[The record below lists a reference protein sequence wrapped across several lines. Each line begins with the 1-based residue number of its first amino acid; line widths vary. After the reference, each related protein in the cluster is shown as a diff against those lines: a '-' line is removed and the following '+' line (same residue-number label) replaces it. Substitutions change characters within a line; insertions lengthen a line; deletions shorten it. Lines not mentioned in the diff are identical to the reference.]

1 MKENGISIATFD
13 CVIGKITYLT
23 LRNQS
28 GASVTLSS
36 VGAGIVSVIVPDCNG
51 NLADVVLGYGNP
63 ADYIGDGPCA
73 GKIPGRYANR
83 ISNGEFMIDG
93 ETYHLAQNDYPNALH
108 GGPSGFHNRIWDVEI
123 IDDRRVRFTLLSEDG
138 DEGYPGNLSVSA
150 TYVWTDGNMLELHL
164 EAVTD
169 KPTVGNLTNHAYFN
183 LDGEDAGS
191 VLGHELWLNAS
202 RYLPTDSA
210 FIPTGELADVVST
223 PMDFTSPKRLGMDIE
238 ADFPDLIYGRGYNT
252 CWIVDNWQP
261 GRLQKVAVLDSERSG
276 RRLTV
281 FSTQPGV
288 QVYTGGWLKGSPE
301 SISGG
306 EYDKGSGVAIECQG
320 FPDAPNRP
328 SFPSQLLRPGERYC
342 QQIFFSFSTRE
353 LRK

>member
-108 GGPSGFHNRIWDVEI
+108 GGPSGAFHPLV
-123 IDDRRVRFTLLSEDG
+123 
-138 DEGYPGNLSVSA
+138 
-150 TYVWTDGNMLELHL
+150 
-164 EAVTD
+164 
-169 KPTVGNLTNHAYFN
+169 
-183 LDGEDAGS
+183 
-191 VLGHELWLNAS
+191 
-202 RYLPTDSA
+202 
-210 FIPTGELADVVST
+210 
-223 PMDFTSPKRLGMDIE
+223 
-238 ADFPDLIYGRGYNT
+238 
-252 CWIVDNWQP
+252 
-261 GRLQKVAVLDSERSG
+261 
-276 RRLTV
+276 
-281 FSTQPGV
+281 
-288 QVYTGGWLKGSPE
+288 GGWG
-301 SISGG
+301 
-306 EYDKGSGVAIECQG
+306 
-320 FPDAPNRP
+320 
-328 SFPSQLLRPGERYC
+328 
-342 QQIFFSFSTRE
+342 
-353 LRK
+353 